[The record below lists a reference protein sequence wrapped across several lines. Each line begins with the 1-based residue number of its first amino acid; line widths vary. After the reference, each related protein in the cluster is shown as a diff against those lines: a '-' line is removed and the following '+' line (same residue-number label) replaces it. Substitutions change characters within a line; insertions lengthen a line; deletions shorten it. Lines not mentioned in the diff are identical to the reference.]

1 MTPYT
6 LSEPHITEWSKRG
19 WANNFYAKY
28 PPHDADITISL
39 FTTEMMD
46 AAYQAGVVSRDGEIE
61 ALRADAAK
69 WRVFVKRVNS
79 PPSPTH
85 NQWKLVEVCSMYGDE
100 KELIYWE
107 QIVADIAAEGKTP

>member
-1 MTPYT
+1 MTTPYA
-6 LSEPHITEWSKRG
+6 L
-19 WANNFYAKY
+19 
-28 PPHDADITISL
+28 PPPIVTIVHG
-39 FTTEMMD
+39 FTPEQMH
-46 AAYQAGVVSRDGEIE
+46 AAFAAGAASRDGEIE

-107 QIVADIAAEGKTP
+107 QIVAAIAAEGKTP